1 MLACASHLNCLE
13 FVFADEITVQL
24 TPTIMRAWG
33 IRGQQKQVGAW
44 TGGHQ
49 KIHVFGAMNPVTGK
63 AHRHFA
69 DTINGEHFE
78 KLLRLLLR
86 RYRKGLLVV
95 AVDNAYWH
103 RGKVLKR
110 FLARHGR
117 LKLFYMPKYS
127 PDMNPIELLWKQL
140 RKAVTHNH
148 YFGTMKQLKAALAK
162 ALDDMNLKPDS
173 IRSLAGM
180 YVNMH

>member
-13 FVFADEITVQL
+13 LVFADEITVQL
-24 TPTIMRAWG
+24 TPTITRAWG

-49 KIHVFGAMNPVTGK
+49 KIHIFGAMNPITGK
-63 AHRHFA
+63 LHRHFA
-69 DTINGEHFE
+69 ATINGNHFE

-86 RYRKGLLVV
+86 RYPKGLLVV

-110 FLARHGR
+110 FLVRHKR

-140 RKAVTHNH
+140 RMAVTHNH
-148 YFGTMKQLKAALAK
+148 YFGAMQQLKAALGK
-162 ALDDMNLKPDS
+162 ALSNMNLKPES
-173 IRSLAGM
+173 IRTLAGM
-180 YVNMH
+180 YVNVH